1 VFSLHHPTGQGH
13 QAQNPLGRDATRAE
27 LGFSGSSIGFPMGLS
42 LTPLAH
48 VSASPQVL
56 PFAAG
61 RKMFPQRRRQPL
73 TNSPEAYALFLF
85 SIAFFP

>member
-1 VFSLHHPTGQGH
+1 MCSLCIMPPAKGIKRKIRW
-13 QAQNPLGRDATRAE
+13 RDATRAE

-61 RKMFPQRRRQPL
+61 RKMFPQKRRQPL